1 MVTYDVPVY
10 SLCLLYDPTKSAK
23 QGSTIPLKFQ
33 LCDANGNNLS
43 SSSIVVHATGITK
56 VDNTASG
63 VLDDSGNANPDYD
76 FRYDPTLGGYIYNLS
91 TKSLTTGT
99 WKVAFTVGGDSE
111 PGYLL
116 QFDVR

>member
-1 MVTYDVPVY
+1 MTRRSRPSRVRR
-10 SLCLLYDPTKSAK
+10 SR
-23 QGSTIPLKFQ
+23 KFQ

-63 VLDDSGNANPDYD
+63 VLDDSGSANPDYD